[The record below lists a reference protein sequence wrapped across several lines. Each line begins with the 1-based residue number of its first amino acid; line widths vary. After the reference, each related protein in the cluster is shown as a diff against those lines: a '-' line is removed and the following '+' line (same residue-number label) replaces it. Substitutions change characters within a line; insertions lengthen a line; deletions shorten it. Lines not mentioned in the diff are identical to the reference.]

1 MPLPSPEPAPAV
13 ASSDETIQLIQ
24 ENKRLNA
31 TFSGFMQENEE
42 LQSELEECHRQLKE
56 LKGRPVVR
64 AEVEVEPPAVQ
75 AEALE
80 PEPQM
85 EDPKTKGWVIFKGAA
100 LIGVER
106 QGTDTQRWNWEH
118 AAIPLMRRSGGIP
131 NLAGQEAGDNI
142 PGTRVD
148 LTTMEVV
155 CYSKSNQPSAAHPFT
170 FKKPEIIENIKKG
183 ADEAAI
189 GKSPFPSSFYEGGGG
204 PIDVGSAFECR
215 MTVPPTSKGKGV
227 RAWAKGIMLCS
238 GFIWDR
244 QAAKEGRDQPTPDE
258 FIMAVDDHFPYR
270 LNTTGQTEE
279 WRKIP
284 NVEDRDVYIRPGGS
298 LKILADK
305 ILDHHINRGI
315 RGREEGQNLNIVVE
329 NEEDRAY
336 LEQINPDISRLIS
349 QTGGYMKSKRRKK
362 KTKRRKKK
370 TKRRKKKTKR
380 RNK

>member
-1 MPLPSPEPAPAV
+1 MQLPSPEPAPAV
-13 ASSDETIQLIQ
+13 ASTDETIQLIQ
-24 ENKRLNA
+24 ENMRLQA
-31 TFSGFMQENEE
+31 TFSGFQLENDELQAEVEECHSKLKE
-42 LQSELEECHRQLKE
+42 LQS
-56 LKGRPVVR
+56 RPVVR
-64 AEVEVEPPAVQ
+64 AEVEVESPAVQ
-75 AEALE
+75 AVQALE

-85 EDPKTKGWVIFKGAA
+85 EDPKTKGWVKFKEAA

-131 NLAGQEAGDNI
+131 NLAGQEAGEI

-148 LTTMEVV
+148 VTAMEVV

-215 MTVPPTSKGKGV
+215 MTVLPTSKGKGQ
-227 RAWAKGIMLCS
+227 RWAKGIMLCS

-258 FIMAVDDHFPYR
+258 FIMAIDDHFPYR
-270 LNTTGQTEE
+270 LNTAGQTEE
-279 WRKIP
+279 WRKIS
-284 NVEDRDVYIRPGGS
+284 NVEYRDVYIRPGVS

-305 ILDHHINRGI
+305 ILDHHINRGV
-315 RGREEGQNLNIVVE
+315 RGRHDQNLEIVVE

-380 RNK
+380 RKKS